1 MRQAQRA
8 APQAGAVAAPRG
20 ASLGDVPDRVGAR
33 IAVANGIRRAA
44 DADGIEDDEEG
55 ARHFQAGSSS
65 AATSLSRAK
74 AALNSARV

>member
-1 MRQAQRA
+1 M
-8 APQAGAVAAPRG
+8 PE
-20 ASLGDVPDRVGAR
+20 RVGPS
-33 IAVANGIRRAA
+33 IAVRCGVRGAA